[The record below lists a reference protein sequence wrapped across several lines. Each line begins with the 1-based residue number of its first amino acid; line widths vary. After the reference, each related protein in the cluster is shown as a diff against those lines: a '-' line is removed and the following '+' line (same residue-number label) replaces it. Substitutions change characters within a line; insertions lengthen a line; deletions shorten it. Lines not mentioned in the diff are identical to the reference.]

1 MRLIDQLSMEE
12 EEFMLEGFPS
22 PDRAREFARRCVRD
36 SVEEFRGRRR
46 TPDEH
51 RLLWALFGEDAVVME
66 AEYAG
71 SEDLDF
77 SLSHSASREER
88 DWAALLP

>member
-1 MRLIDQLSMEE
+1 MEE

-22 PDRAREFARRCVRD
+22 PDRAREFARRWVRD

-51 RLLWALFGEDAVVME
+51 RLLWVLFGEDAVVIE

-71 SEDLDF
+71 SDELDF
-77 SLSHSASREER
+77 
-88 DWAALLP
+88 LL